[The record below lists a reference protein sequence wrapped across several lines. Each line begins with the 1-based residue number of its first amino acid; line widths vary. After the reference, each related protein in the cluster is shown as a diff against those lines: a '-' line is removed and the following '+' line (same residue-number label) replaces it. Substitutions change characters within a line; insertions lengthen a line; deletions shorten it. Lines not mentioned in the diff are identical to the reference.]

1 MHPSTFVIDPPT
13 TDYEYSD
20 SGSEYSDSD
29 DEYLHDSAAAPRH
42 TTLAEQARIAFLERQ
57 HKKSQQCA
65 KTPHHAS
72 PTCTTN
78 SITLTSEETKEL
90 EDGVIRAVWCKSRWG
105 SKFSSINVAE
115 RLQGDNIMKKQDV
128 AFMKCLFVDRKKKSL
143 QQKIQRTEHEAKAKV
158 FKEAHEELQKIKDNQ
173 DVRSILRSKWLRHLI
188 SNKY

>member
-1 MHPSTFVIDPPT
+1 MQPCTFVIEAPT

-29 DEYLHDSAAAPRH
+29 DEYLQDSAAAPRH

-57 HKKSQQCA
+57 HKKTQPCA
-65 KTPHHAS
+65 KTPHDAS

-90 EDGVIRAVWCKSRWG
+90 EDGVIRAVWCKGRWG

-115 RLQGDNIMKKQDV
+115 QLQGDDIMKKQDV

-173 DVRSILRSKWLRHLI
+173 DVRSILRSKWLRHVI

>member
-1 MHPSTFVIDPPT
+1 MQPPTFLIQSPT

-29 DEYLHDSAAAPRH
+29 GDEHLQDSAAAPRH

-57 HKKSQQCA
+57 QKTLCA
-65 KTPHHAS
+65 KTPHDAS
-72 PTCTTN
+72 PTCTTI

-90 EDGVIRAVWCKSRWG
+90 EDGVIRDVWCKGRWG

-115 RLQGDNIMKKQDV
+115 RLQGDDIMKKQDV
-128 AFMKCLFVDRKKKSL
+128 AFMKCLFIDRKKKSL

-173 DVRSILRSKWLRHLI
+173 DVRSILRSKWLRHVI